1 MRRLNTTIFLFC
13 DRTESTVTG
22 STCRANDGVTVCSDR
37 LLVTPP
43 TSQCKLAE
51 RVARD
56 KPTEAKGAKGG
67 KGQPAVT
74 LTAAETT
81 ALAVRAAHT
90 LSSQDIVKRQ
100 KRTGKELRQMLAPV
114 PDGDKERQPGA
125 TALVKILTLSERAAL
140 RDDGTLG
147 SSAPLII

>member
-1 MRRLNTTIFLFC
+1 MQAR
-13 DRTESTVTG
+13 G
-22 STCRANDGVTVCSDR
+22 KGGKGQANGG
-37 LLVTPP
+37 
-43 TSQCKLAE
+43 
-51 RVARD
+51 
-56 KPTEAKGAKGG
+56 KGGKGG

-74 LTAAETT
+74 LAAAETT

-114 PDGDKERQPGA
+114 LDGDEEPQPGA

-140 RDDGTLG
+140 RDNGPLGQIALEAIPAVLQEEAESQGGPGRPWEALGIHGELREALKGSCFGSVLGKTLG
-147 SSAPLII
+147 